1 MFLVLLVHSEA
12 LWLVVWSKA
21 GGRSCDYTLLISDRL
36 TEDVFCQ
43 ILTSLVAQGGT
54 FLGTPLQTDRKHYK
68 TSTVKEAKA
77 SRELGQTDGKKMS
90 EMKTK
95 HEDCKKRKSTRE
107 QKLMWI
113 MDRWSNSRREAVKG
127 RRGETGAELS
137 DEDGRKAMR
146 VHEGGRT
153 DSFII
158 D

>member
-1 MFLVLLVHSEA
+1 MTA
-12 LWLVVWSKA
+12 LI
-21 GGRSCDYTLLISDRL
+21 LLISGRL

-95 HEDCKKRKSTRE
+95 HEDCKRRKSTRE
-107 QKLMWI
+107 QKLM
-113 MDRWSNSRREAVKG
+113 
-127 RRGETGAELS
+127 
-137 DEDGRKAMR
+137 
-146 VHEGGRT
+146 
-153 DSFII
+153 
-158 D
+158 